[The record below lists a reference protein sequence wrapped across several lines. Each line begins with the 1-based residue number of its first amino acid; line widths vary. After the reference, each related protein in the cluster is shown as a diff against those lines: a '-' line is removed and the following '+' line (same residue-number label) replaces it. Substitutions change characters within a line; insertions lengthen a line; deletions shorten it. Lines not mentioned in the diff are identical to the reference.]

1 MNLAPKSLYSR
12 FLLIIVLPIIILQLI
27 TTYIFYQRHWDNVSE
42 RMKFSLIGNFTAIIS
57 LVNDNELKQAENLA
71 KLFEISIAFLKDEDM
86 ESQVQYPLYTD
97 RDLKDFAK
105 KTRKQIQ
112 YNSETF
118 YINNRADIAVYFQ
131 LPKGTLHFVFS
142 NKKIQSPTTFIFLS
156 WVVGS
161 ATLLLLIAIV
171 FMKNQVRSI
180 LNLASAAE
188 RLGKGLER
196 INFKPSGATEVK
208 KAGWAF
214 LRMQRRI
221 QRQIKHRTELLS
233 HISHDLRTPL
243 TRVKLAVAMLKDNKS
258 SIEISKD
265 VIEMEKLIESYLNFA
280 KEEGNE
286 ESQLMNVVEILRQ
299 IDISTSD
306 KKLQLKINT
315 PLIFLYIKPQ
325 AFKRAITN
333 LINNGLKHCK
343 SKVIIQIKKYEHH
356 LQISVSDDGK
366 GIPKKYW
373 KSVFNPFF
381 KMHPDSEGFGL
392 GLAIVKTIV
401 YNHGGYIKLAKSQ
414 LGGLRVIIKLPL

>member
-12 FLLIIVLPIIILQLI
+12 FLLIIVLPIIVLQLI
-27 TTYIFYQRHWDNVSE
+27 TTYIFYQRHWDSVSE
-42 RMKFSLIGNFTAIIS
+42 RMKLSLIGNFTAIIS
-57 LVNDNELKQAENLA
+57 LVNDNELRQAESIS
-71 KLFEISIAFLKDEDM
+71 KLFEVNLTFYQNEKIGKY
-86 ESQVQYPLYTD
+86 VHHPLFTD
-97 RDLKDFAK
+97 RDLKDFSRRI
-105 KTRKQIQ
+105 RKQIS
-112 YNSETF
+112 YESDTF
-118 YINNRADIAVYFQ
+118 YINNKSDILVYFQ
-131 LPKGTLHFVFS
+131 LPNGTLELQFS
-142 NKKIQSPTTFIFLS
+142 NKKFQSPTTFVFIS
-156 WVVGS
+156 WVAGS
-161 ATLLLLIAIV
+161 AILLLIISIV

-180 LNLASAAE
+180 LNLAHAAE

-243 TRVKLAVAMLKDNKS
+243 TRVKLAVAMLKDSKS

-265 VIEMEKLIESYLNFA
+265 IIDMEKLIESYLHFA

-286 ESQLMNVVEILRQ
+286 DSQLMNVVEILKQ
-299 IDISTSD
+299 ITESTND
-306 KKLQLKINT
+306 HRLELKIQSQFAF
-315 PLIFLYIKPQ
+315 IYIKPH

-333 LINNGLKHCK
+333 LINNGLKYCK
-343 SKVIIQIKKYEHH
+343 SRVVINIKKFEDY
-356 LQISVSDDGK
+356 ISISISDDGK

-373 KSVFNPFF
+373 KSIFKPFF
-381 KMHPDSEGFGL
+381 KINPTSEGFGL
-392 GLAIVKTIV
+392 GMAIVKTII
-401 YNHGGYIKLAKSQ
+401 YNHGGHIKLARSQ